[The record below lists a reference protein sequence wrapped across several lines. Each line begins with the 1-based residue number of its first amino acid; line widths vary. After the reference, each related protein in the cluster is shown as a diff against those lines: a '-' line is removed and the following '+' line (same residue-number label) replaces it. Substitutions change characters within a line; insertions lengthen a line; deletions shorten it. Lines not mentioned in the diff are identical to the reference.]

1 VNGAAPTAERADAG
15 EGAAPAPPRMSG
27 SPPEPPP
34 RWKLLSAFAV
44 VYVVWG
50 STYLAIR
57 FAIDTL
63 PPFLMAAGRFL
74 VAGGLMWLWAKRR
87 GAGRPTRRQVGA
99 AAVVGLLLLM
109 GGNGGVVWA
118 ELRIDSGLA
127 ALLVAMVPL
136 WVVTLEW
143 LQPGG
148 RRPRLPLVLGVAGGL
163 AGIVLLVGP
172 AELAGAE
179 RVDLWG
185 AGAVVVASL
194 LWSIGSLYAA
204 RADLPASPRQ
214 ATAIEMLV
222 GGAGLVLVG
231 TFTGEPARLD
241 LAAVTPLSWAALAY
255 LVVFGSL
262 LAFSAYVWLLRVAPP
277 SKVATYAYVNPV
289 VALVLGWAFAGE
301 ELTARTLIA
310 AAVILASVGLIVTY
324 RRA

>member
-1 VNGAAPTAERADAG
+1 MSLDAASPPP
-15 EGAAPAPPRMSG
+15 AA
-27 SPPEPPP
+27 PPEPPP

-57 FAIDTL
+57 FAIETL

-87 GAGRPTRRQVGA
+87 GAGRPTRRQVAA

-143 LQPGG
+143 LRPGG

-231 TFTGEPARLD
+231 VVTGEPGRLD
-241 LAAVTPLSWAALAY
+241 LAAVSPLSWAALAY

-289 VALVLGWAFAGE
+289 VALVLGWALAGE

-324 RRA
+324 RQKG

>member
-1 VNGAAPTAERADAG
+1 MSLDAASPPP
-15 EGAAPAPPRMSG
+15 AA
-27 SPPEPPP
+27 PPEPPP

-57 FAIDTL
+57 FAIETL

-87 GAGRPTRRQVGA
+87 GAGRPTRRQVAA

-143 LQPGG
+143 LRPGG

-231 TFTGEPARLD
+231 VVTGEPGRLD
-241 LAAVTPLSWAALAY
+241 LAAVSPLSWAALAY

-324 RRA
+324 RQKG

>member
-1 VNGAAPTAERADAG
+1 MTARPSRPEGADRPQGAATVPPPS
-15 EGAAPAPPRMSG
+15 AAPG
-27 SPPEPPP
+27 PPP
-34 RWKLLSAFAV
+34 RWKVLTAFAV
-44 VYVVWG
+44 IYVVWG

-57 FAIDTL
+57 FAIETL

-87 GAGRPTRRQVGA
+87 GAGRPTRRQVA
-99 AAVVGLLLLM
+99 ATAVVGVLLLM

-136 WVVTLEW
+136 WVVTIEW
-143 LQPGG
+143 LLPGG
-148 RRPRLPLVLGVAGGL
+148 QRPRLPLVLGVASGL

-204 RADLPASPRQ
+204 RADLPASARQ
-214 ATAIEMLV
+214 GTALEMLI
-222 GGAGLVLVG
+222 GGVGLVLVG
-231 TFTGEPARLD
+231 ILTGEPARLD
-241 LAAVTPLSWAALAY
+241 LAAVSPLSWAALAY

-289 VALVLGWAFAGE
+289 VALLLGWAFAGE
-301 ELTARTLIA
+301 ELTARTLLA
-310 AAVILASVGLIVTY
+310 AAVILGSVVLIVTY
-324 RRA
+324 RQKA

>member
-1 VNGAAPTAERADAG
+1 MGSQPKTEVESPSPSRATAE
-15 EGAAPAPPRMSG
+15 PAV
-27 SPPEPPP
+27 PPP
-34 RWKLLSAFAV
+34 RWKVVTAFAF
-44 VYVVWG
+44 VYVIWG

-63 PPFLMAAGRFL
+63 PPFLMASGRFL

-99 AAVVGLLLLM
+99 AAVVGALLLM

-118 ELRIDSGLA
+118 QQRIDSGLA

-136 WVVTLEW
+136 WVVTIEW
-143 LQPGG
+143 LLPGG
-148 RRPRLPLVLGVAGGL
+148 RRPRLPLALGVVGGL

-172 AELAGAE
+172 AELAGVE
-179 RVDLWG
+179 RMDLLG
-185 AGAVVVASL
+185 AGAVIVASL

-204 RADLPASPRQ
+204 RAELPKSARQ
-214 ATAIEMLV
+214 ATGIEMLFGGV
-222 GGAGLVLVG
+222 GLLAVG
-231 TFTGEPARLD
+231 SLSGEFARLD
-241 LAAVTPLSWAALAY
+241 LAAVTPQSWAALAY

-262 LAFSAYVWLLRVAPP
+262 IAFSAYVWLLRVAPA

-301 ELTARTLIA
+301 ELTARTLLA
-310 AAVILASVGLIVTY
+310 AAVILASVMLIVTY
-324 RRA
+324 RQR

>member
-1 VNGAAPTAERADAG
+1 
-15 EGAAPAPPRMSG
+15 M
-27 SPPEPPP
+27 
-34 RWKLLSAFAV
+34 LSAFAI

-87 GAGRPTRRQVGA
+87 GAGRPTRRQVAA

-136 WVVTLEW
+136 WVVTIEW
-143 LQPGG
+143 LLPGG

-194 LWSIGSLYAA
+194 LWSIGSLYAS
-204 RADLPASPRQ
+204 RADLPASARQ
-214 ATAIEMLV
+214 ATALEMLI

-231 TFTGEPARLD
+231 TLTGEPASLD
-241 LAAVTPLSWAALAY
+241 LAAVSPLSWAALAY

-289 VALVLGWAFAGE
+289 VALLLGWALAGE
-301 ELTARTLIA
+301 ELTARTLLA
-310 AAVILASVGLIVTY
+310 AAVILGSVVLIVTY
-324 RRA
+324 RQKA